1 MTKSYTD
8 HVKGVYELIV
18 PEKLMD
24 LPCHALPCGG
34 ELVAVHG
41 WGQIL
46 PSSVVVASSRRVV
59 ASAGAK
65 KGTPSCNAGVRDLG
79 FSLREQQKQT
89 KTIFGIECT

>member
-1 MTKSYTD
+1 
-8 HVKGVYELIV
+8 
-18 PEKLMD
+18 MD

-34 ELVAVHG
+34 ELVPIHG

-79 FSLREQQKQT
+79 FSLRREQQKQT